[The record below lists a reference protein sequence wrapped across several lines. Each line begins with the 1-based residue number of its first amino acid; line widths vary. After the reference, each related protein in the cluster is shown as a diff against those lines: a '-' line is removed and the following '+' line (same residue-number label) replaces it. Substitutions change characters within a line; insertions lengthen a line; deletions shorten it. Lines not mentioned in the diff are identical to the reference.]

1 MHMPAMVTAPSTAAD
16 QAELARWR
24 HGGQPATVWLASR
37 PDPERAR
44 AVLVRVLDRPGRGG
58 ALARALAA
66 YLDVDLDAVYAGQY
80 PRKAAKLA
88 ADCRKRGEDVHADR
102 LHGALVALMYCAN
115 CGRPLTDPLS
125 VERGI
130 GPDCWPRIDPR
141 WRAAIIAR
149 ITAGAEPGTTSATL
163 F

>member
-1 MHMPAMVTAPSTAAD
+1 MAVTEAD

-24 HGGQPATVWLASR
+24 LGGRPVTERLAGR
-37 PDPERAR
+37 PDPESAR
-44 AVLVRVLDRPGRGG
+44 AMLVRVLDRPGRGG
-58 ALARALAA
+58 ALGRALAA
-66 YLDVDLDAVYAGQY
+66 YLGDDLDAIYAAHY

-88 ADCRKRGEDVHADR
+88 AECRARGDDPHAR
-102 LHGALVALMYCAN
+102 ALEHALVALMYCAN
-115 CGRPLTDPLS
+115 CGRPLTDPES

-149 ITAGAEPGTTSATL
+149 MAPDTAL